1 MTALLILG
9 FLLTVFYVGLMW
21 YYLNAW
27 EDVPETRIEVTENW
41 PMVSVLIPV
50 RNEAANIAQLVND
63 ILAQDYPKEKLEI
76 IVIDDH
82 STDDTAAIVK
92 AFSLENVKLLDLEEI
107 LANAPESSAYKK
119 RAIEAG
125 VQHANGTWILT
136 TDGDCRVGKL
146 WVKSMVSAAWQLNA
160 KLVTGPVLLS
170 PYQSLFEQ
178 FQSLDF
184 QGMIGITAASLHRG
198 MYNLANGANLLY
210 EKAAFLAVDGYKDI
224 DQTPSGDDML
234 LVYKIAKSYKGSVV
248 FVKNSEAIVSTLPMA
263 KFDDFLQQRFRWTS
277 KSTHYQDKRITA
289 ILGLVYLSVLMIPLN
304 LIVGI
309 FVSPILIVAALIQ
322 WTLKSAV
329 DYLFLR
335 KMATWYGRKDLMKT
349 FWSSQF
355 MHVIYIVGVGTLG
368 NILQYK
374 WKGRKLK

>member
-1 MTALLILG
+1 MLGLLIAG
-9 FLLTVFYVGLMW
+9 ISLTLFYVGLMY
-21 YYLNAW
+21 YYLKAW
-27 EDVPETRIEVTENW
+27 EDVPESQIAATENW
-41 PMVSVLIPV
+41 PAVSVLIPV
-50 RNEAANIAQLVND
+50 RNEAANIAQLIED
-63 ILAQDYPKEKLEI
+63 ILAQDYPVDQLEI

-82 STDDTAAIVK
+82 STDNTASIVK
-92 AFSLENVKLLDLEEI
+92 GFSQKNVRLLDLEAI
-107 LANAPESSAYKK
+107 LANAPESAAYKK

-125 VQHANGTWILT
+125 VQHAKGDWILT
-136 TDGDCRVGKL
+136 TDGDCRLGVF
-146 WVKSMVSAAWQLNA
+146 WVKSMVSAAWQQDA
-160 KLVTGPVLLS
+160 KLVTGPVLLA

-234 LVYKIAKSYKGSVV
+234 LVYKIAKAYHGSVA
-248 FVKNSEAIVSTLPMA
+248 FVKNTNAIVATKPMA
-263 KFDDFLQQRFRWTS
+263 SLDDFLQQRFRWTS
-277 KSTHYQDKRITA
+277 KSRHYQDKRITA

-304 LIVGI
+304 IIVG
-309 FVSPILIVAALIQ
+309 FFCCPMLILIAGIQ
-322 WTLKSAV
+322 FFSKSV
-329 DYLFLR
+329 IDYIFLG
-335 KMATWYGRKDLMKT
+335 KMAAWYRREELLKT
-349 FWSSQF
+349 FWSSQV
-355 MHVIYIVGVGTLG
+355 MHIIYIVGVGTLG

>member
-1 MTALLILG
+1 MLGLLIAG
-9 FLLTVFYVGLMW
+9 ISLTLFYVGLMY
-21 YYLNAW
+21 YYLKAW
-27 EDVPETRIEVTENW
+27 EDVPESQIAETENW
-41 PMVSVLIPV
+41 PAVSVLIPV
-50 RNEAANIAQLVND
+50 RNEAANIAQLIED
-63 ILAQDYPKEKLEI
+63 ILAQDYPVDQLEI

-82 STDDTAAIVK
+82 STDNTASIVK
-92 AFSLENVKLLDLEEI
+92 GFPQKNVRLLDLEAI
-107 LANAPESSAYKK
+107 LANAPESAAYKK

-125 VQHANGTWILT
+125 VQHAKGDWILT
-136 TDGDCRVGKL
+136 TDGDCRLGVF
-146 WVKSMVSAAWQLNA
+146 WVKSMVSAAWQQDA
-160 KLVTGPVLLS
+160 KLVTGPVLLA

-234 LVYKIAKSYKGSVV
+234 LVYKIAKAYHGSVA
-248 FVKNSEAIVSTLPMA
+248 FVKNTNAIVATKPMA
-263 KFDDFLQQRFRWTS
+263 SLDDFLQQRFRWTS
-277 KSTHYQDKRITA
+277 KSGHYQDKRITA

-304 LIVGI
+304 IIVGFFCCPMLIVIAGI
-309 FVSPILIVAALIQ
+309 QFFS
-322 WTLKSAV
+322 KSV
-329 DYLFLR
+329 IDYIFLG
-335 KMATWYGRKDLMKT
+335 KMAAWYRREELLKT
-349 FWSSQF
+349 FWSSQV
-355 MHVIYIVGVGTLG
+355 MHIIYIVGVGTLG